1 MKEKGNFNFVCSDC
15 LPLQTSRQVSK
26 TAPLVPR
33 FSRIPFSMLCKG
45 MDEDIALQGPYD
57 AKLKVEDSDEEP
69 VYVCLEQNLNT

>member
-1 MKEKGNFNFVCSDC
+1 
-15 LPLQTSRQVSK
+15 
-26 TAPLVPR
+26 
-33 FSRIPFSMLCKG
+33 MLCKG